1 MQKDIV
7 LSNLLLVLCIKRKS
21 N

>member
-1 MQKDIV
+1 MQKDVV